1 MASLETTLTAFY
13 NGREMA
19 NTAKG
24 RFGNCKSWFI
34 ILHYGAAPSLYAA
47 IILFTSLYQDM
58 EQGEVSFCID
68 SYTLLN
74 QYESGD
80 KPLPNNLR
88 NSNGVA
94 PIVASGYGNH
104 RFGVT
109 AIVASGLRQ
118 SSLQNIGKHGC
129 LLMFW
134 MPVFWRLETMP
145 HVLICSPN

>member
-1 MASLETTLTAFY
+1 
-13 NGREMA
+13 
-19 NTAKG
+19 
-24 RFGNCKSWFI
+24 
-34 ILHYGAAPSLYAA
+34 
-47 IILFTSLYQDM
+47 M

-74 QYESGD
+74 QHESGD

-94 PIVASGYGNH
+94 PIVASGLRQSSLRGYGNR

-109 AIVASGLRQ
+109 AIIASELRQ

-129 LLMFW
+129 LLMF
-134 MPVFWRLETMP
+134 
-145 HVLICSPN
+145 

>member
-1 MASLETTLTAFY
+1 
-13 NGREMA
+13 
-19 NTAKG
+19 
-24 RFGNCKSWFI
+24 
-34 ILHYGAAPSLYAA
+34 
-47 IILFTSLYQDM
+47 M

-88 NSNGVA
+88 NSNGAA
-94 PIVASGYGNH
+94 PIVASGLRQLSLRGYGNR

-118 SSLQNIGKHGC
+118 SSLRGYDKCRFGVTTNIVAEH
-129 LLMFW
+129 
-134 MPVFWRLETMP
+134 R
-145 HVLICSPN
+145 

>member
-1 MASLETTLTAFY
+1 MV
-13 NGREMA
+13 
-19 NTAKG
+19 
-24 RFGNCKSWFI
+24 
-34 ILHYGAAPSLYAA
+34 LHRLYMQQ

-74 QYESGD
+74 QHGSGD

-94 PIVASGYGNH
+94 PIVASGLRQSSLRGYGNR

-109 AIVASGLRQ
+109 AIAASGLRQ
-118 SSLQNIGKHGC
+118 SSLRGYDKRRCGTSVNTAVC
-129 LLMFW
+129 
-134 MPVFWRLETMP
+134 
-145 HVLICSPN
+145 

>member
-1 MASLETTLTAFY
+1 MVLHHLY
-13 NGREMA
+13 MQQ
-19 NTAKG
+19 
-24 RFGNCKSWFI
+24 I
-34 ILHYGAAPSLYAA
+34 IS
-47 IILFTSLYQDM
+47 FTSVYQDM

-94 PIVASGYGNH
+94 PIVASGLRQLSLRGYGNR

-118 SSLQNIGKHGC
+118 
-129 LLMFW
+129 
-134 MPVFWRLETMP
+134 MPLRGYDKRRCGTSVNTA
-145 HVLICSPN
+145 VC

>member
-1 MASLETTLTAFY
+1 MV
-13 NGREMA
+13 
-19 NTAKG
+19 
-24 RFGNCKSWFI
+24 
-34 ILHYGAAPSLYAA
+34 LHRLYMQQ
-47 IILFTSLYQDM
+47 IILFTSVYQDM
-58 EQGEVSFCID
+58 KQGEVSFCID

-94 PIVASGYGNH
+94 PIIASGLRQSSLRGYDNR

-109 AIVASGLRQ
+109 AIIASELRQ

-129 LLMFW
+129 LLMSG
-134 MPVFWRLETMP
+134 MPVF
-145 HVLICSPN
+145 

>member
-1 MASLETTLTAFY
+1 
-13 NGREMA
+13 
-19 NTAKG
+19 
-24 RFGNCKSWFI
+24 
-34 ILHYGAAPSLYAA
+34 
-47 IILFTSLYQDM
+47 M

-94 PIVASGYGNH
+94 PIVASGLRQLSLRGYGNR

-109 AIVASGLRQ
+109 TNAASGLRQ
-118 SSLQNIGKHGC
+118 TSLRGYGKRRCGTSVNTAVC
-129 LLMFW
+129 
-134 MPVFWRLETMP
+134 
-145 HVLICSPN
+145 

>member
-1 MASLETTLTAFY
+1 MVLQRLY
-13 NGREMA
+13 MHQ
-19 NTAKG
+19 
-24 RFGNCKSWFI
+24 I
-34 ILHYGAAPSLYAA
+34 ILC
-47 IILFTSLYQDM
+47 TSVYQDM

-74 QYESGD
+74 QHESGD

-94 PIVASGYGNH
+94 PIVASGLRQSSLRGYGNR

-109 AIVASGLRQ
+109 AIIASELRQ

-129 LLMFW
+129 LLMF
-134 MPVFWRLETMP
+134 
-145 HVLICSPN
+145 